1 MMMIKSSRQ
10 LGVTTRTHLKGL
22 VENTQA
28 PCALPPTFDN
38 LHTELVLGV
47 GLEVVDINI
56 QIGRVDHSVS
66 SAGRIA
72 ARLISDCVESVV
84 VASLAASE
92 AWVSPHHDYSSR

>member
-1 MMMIKSSRQ
+1 MIKSSKQ
-10 LGVTTRTHLKGL
+10 QGVTMRTHLQRL

-47 GLEVVDINI
+47 GLEVVDMNI

-66 SAGRIA
+66 SAGHLA
-72 ARLISDCVESVV
+72 ARLISDCVQSVV
-84 VASLAASE
+84 VDSLAASE
-92 AWVSPHHDYSSR
+92 ARVSPYHDYRGR